1 MDKETGELIQWLA
14 APVATIAAVWLTN
27 RHNRK
32 KDKAAQEYAFRKETY
47 GRVLKEI
54 VAMQQFFAEMIRG
67 VPPEET
73 RFKRARAVGQAISA
87 VQLIAKPETVRLV
100 QSYGLELNKVMFD
113 VTMGGFEVEAMRA
126 EAERLPPSRERDV
139 KTAQL
144 NLAMVTRFE
153 MLAPL
158 LESLINLSVPALLAI
173 RSELEIDTDAEL
185 FEQVT
190 KQTAAEGKALLQHM
204 GMELRRRA
212 GPS

>member
-1 MDKETGELIQWLA
+1 MEKETGELIQWLA
-14 APVATIAAVWLTN
+14 APVATITAVWLTN

-54 VAMQQFFAEMIRG
+54 VAMHQLFAEMIRG

-73 RFKRARAVGQAISA
+73 RLKRARAVGQAISA

-113 VTMGGFEVEAMRA
+113 MTMGGYEVEAKRT
-126 EAERLPPSRERDV
+126 EAERLPPGREKEV
-139 KTAQL
+139 KQAQL
-144 NLAMVTRFE
+144 NMAMVTRFE
-153 MLAPL
+153 MLAPV
-158 LESLINLSVPALLAI
+158 LESLINESVPALLAI

-185 FEQVT
+185 FGQVT

-204 GMELRRRA
+204 GVELRRRA
-212 GPS
+212 GLS

>member
-14 APVATIAAVWLTN
+14 APVATIVAVWLTN

-73 RFKRARAVGQAISA
+73 RFKRARAVGHAIST
-87 VQLIAKPETVRLV
+87 VQLIAKPETVRLL

-126 EAERLPPSRERDV
+126 EAERLLPSRERDV

-158 LESLINLSVPALLAI
+158 LERLINQSVPALLAI

-185 FEQVT
+185 FGQVT
-190 KQTAAEGKALLQHM
+190 KQTAAEGKALLLHM
-204 GMELRRRA
+204 GAELRRRA
-212 GPS
+212 GLS

>member
-14 APVATIAAVWLTN
+14 APVATITAVWLTN

-32 KDKAAQEYAFRKETY
+32 KDKAAQEYAFRKEKY

-54 VAMQQFFAEMIRG
+54 VAMQQFLAEMIPG
-67 VPPEET
+67 VPPEEA
-73 RFKRARAVGQAISA
+73 RFRRARAVGQAISS

-113 VTMGGFEVEAMRA
+113 MTMGGYEVEAMRA
-126 EAERLPPSRERDV
+126 EVERTLPGRDKDV

-144 NLAMVTRFE
+144 NMAMVTRFE
-153 MLAPL
+153 MLAPV
-158 LESLINLSVPALLAI
+158 LERLINESVPVLLAI

-185 FEQVT
+185 FGQVT

-204 GMELRRRA
+204 GVELRRRA
-212 GPS
+212 GLS